1 MAEDRAESHVE
12 DRAASHSVSGADPR
26 ERLRASVEELTARLD
41 PARLG
46 FARTD
51 ELHPL
56 EAVFG
61 QERAV
66 RAIEFSLGMEGPGYN
81 LYAAGPDGF
90 GKHTVVEAFLKRRS
104 AMRVAPPDWVYVRN
118 FVDPDRP
125 VGIALPPGRGRA
137 FAAEVEQA
145 VHTAS
150 QELRQAFESDSYA
163 RQQQELGQELERRRS
178 ELLDRMRETAEGMGF
193 ALQLTPGG
201 IVTAPLIEG
210 KPIPA
215 EAFEQLSAEQRQRID
230 EAGRELELGVR
241 EATLEMRALKRETLR
256 SAQELDEQVAR
267 FAIEHLFEPLVA
279 TWGSDPELR
288 RFLDDVREDI
298 LQERDQFR
306 QQPKPEGV
314 AALLPGLAAR
324 APASPLARYEVN
336 ALVCNDPDGGAPVIT
351 EQHPTYQNLLGRIE
365 YQGQL
370 GTLTTD
376 HTLIKPGSLTLAN
389 GGFLVVRLRDL
400 LQNPQAYDGLKRA
413 LLAGTHAIENLSE
426 LYSMVP
432 TSGLRPEPIPLDV
445 KVVIVGETQLYQ
457 LLYRLDPDFRELFRV
472 KADFEVDVP
481 RTDENVR
488 GLAAFVAGQCD
499 REGMQCFGADAV
511 ARLVE
516 HSSREVEDQRRLSAN
531 MGALHDLLRQT
542 DYWARQEGVELATA
556 AHVDRALEEREYR
569 SALVRD
575 RIQQLIDDGTIF
587 LDVEG
592 SRVGQINALSVYD
605 LGDISFGRPSR
616 ISCVTSAGRGA
627 IVHVD
632 RETDMAGA
640 VHNKGFLILRGFLA
654 DRFGQHRAM
663 ALHASLTFEQ
673 LYGQVD
679 GDSASSTELYV
690 LLSALAEAPIDQAIA
705 VTGSVNQRGQV
716 QPIGGATA
724 KIEGFYEV
732 CRSRGLTGT
741 QGVIVPRA
749 NVANVT
755 LRPEVAD
762 AVAAGRFH
770 VWGAETIEEGIEI
783 LTGVPAGAPDAD
795 GVYPEG
801 TLFRRAA
808 DRLDEFAR
816 TLAGE
821 PAAAAGEGPRIGVPL
836 PPVPTPPGIPPE
848 PPPEPPVR
856 L

>member
-1 MAEDRAESHVE
+1 VSESRAENLREQLRAPVE
-12 DRAASHSVSGADPR
+12 D
-26 ERLRASVEELTARLD
+26 LTARLD
-41 PARLG
+41 PAALG
-46 FARTD
+46 FTRTD

-66 RAIEFSLGMEGPGYN
+66 RAIEFSLGMEGSGYN

-90 GKHTVVEAFLKRRS
+90 GKHTVVEAFLRRRS
-104 AMRVAPPDWVYVRN
+104 AVRAAPPDWIYVRN

-125 VGIALPPGRGRA
+125 VGIALPAGRGRA
-137 FAAEVEQA
+137 FAAEVEQV

-150 QELRQAFESDSYA
+150 QELWQAFESDSYA
-163 RQQQELGQELERRRS
+163 RQQQELGQERERKRS
-178 ELLDRMRETAEGMGF
+178 ELLERMRTTAEGMGF

-201 IVTAPLIEG
+201 IVTAPMIDGEPLA
-210 KPIPA
+210 A
-215 EAFEQLSAEQRQRID
+215 EAFEQLPAEARQRIE
-230 EAGRELELGVR
+230 EAGRELERGVR
-241 EATLEMRALKRETLR
+241 EATLEMRALEREALR
-256 SAQELDEQVAR
+256 GAQEVDEQVAR
-267 FAIEHLFEPLVA
+267 FAIEHLFEPLMA
-279 TWGSDPELR
+279 TWGSDPEIR
-288 RFLDDVREDI
+288 RFLSDTCEDI
-298 LQERDQFR
+298 LRERDQFR
-306 QQPKPEGV
+306 QQPQPEGV

-324 APASPLARYEVN
+324 PPVSPLARYAVN

-351 EQHPTYQNLLGRIE
+351 EQHPTFQNLLGRIE
-365 YQGQL
+365 YQGQM
-370 GTLTTD
+370 GTMATD
-376 HTLIKPGSLTLAN
+376 HTLIKPGSLALAN

-413 LLAGTHAIENLSE
+413 LLSETHAIENLSE
-426 LYSMVP
+426 LYSVVP

-445 KVVIVGETQLYQ
+445 KVVIVGETSLYH
-457 LLYRLDPDFRELFRV
+457 LLYRRDPDFRELFRV
-472 KADFEVDVP
+472 KADFDVDVP
-481 RTDENVR
+481 RTEENVR
-488 GLAAFVAGQCD
+488 GLAAFIAGQCD
-499 REGMQCFGADAV
+499 REGIQCFGADAV

-516 HSSREVEDQRRLSAN
+516 HSSREVQDQHRLSSN
-531 MGALHDLLRQT
+531 MGALLDLLRQT
-542 DYWARQEGVELATA
+542 DYWARQDGMALATA

-575 RIQQLIDDGTIF
+575 RVQQLIDDGTIF

-592 SRVGQINALSVYD
+592 IRAGQINALSVYD

-616 ISCVTSAGRGA
+616 ISCVTSAGRGT
-627 IVHVD
+627 IVHID

-663 ALHASLTFEQ
+663 SLHASLTFEQ

-690 LLSALAEAPIDQAIA
+690 LLSALAEAPIDQEIA

-732 CRSRGLTGT
+732 CRARGLTGT

-762 AVAAGRFH
+762 AVAEGRFH
-770 VWGAETIEEGIEI
+770 VWGVETIEQGIEI
-783 LTGVPAGAPDAD
+783 LTGVAAGVPNAD
-795 GVYPEG
+795 GIYPEG
-801 TLFRRAA
+801 TIFRRAG

-816 TLAGE
+816 ALAGE
-821 PAAAAGEGPRIGVPL
+821 TAAAPAEAAHVGAPL
-836 PPVPTPPGIPPE
+836 VPVPTPPGIPLE

>member
-1 MAEDRAESHVE
+1 MPESHVE
-12 DRAASHSVSGADPR
+12 SSTDLRDQ
-26 ERLRASVEELTARLD
+26 LRAPVEDLTARLD
-41 PARLG
+41 AASLG

-66 RAIEFSLGMEGPGYN
+66 RAIEFSLGMEGSGYN

-90 GKHTVVEAFLKRRS
+90 GKHTVVEAFLRRRS
-104 AMRVAPPDWVYVRN
+104 AVRAAPPDWIYVRN

-125 VGIALPPGRGRA
+125 VGIALPAGRGRA
-137 FAAEVEQA
+137 FAAEVERV

-163 RQQQELGQELERRRS
+163 RQQQELGQELDRQRS
-178 ELLDRMRETAEGMGF
+178 ELLERMRTTAEGMGF
-193 ALQLTPGG
+193 ALQLTPAG
-201 IVTAPLIEG
+201 IVTAPMVDG

-215 EAFEQLSAEQRQRID
+215 EAFEQLSAEQRQSID
-230 EAGRELELGVR
+230 EAGRELERGVR
-241 EATLEMRALKRETLR
+241 EATLEMRALERELLR
-256 SAQELDEQVAR
+256 AAQEVDEQVAR
-267 FAIEHLFEPLVA
+267 FAIEHLFEPLIA
-279 TWGSDPELR
+279 TWGSDPEIR
-288 RFLDDVREDI
+288 RFLSDVCEDI
-298 LQERDQFR
+298 LRERDQFR
-306 QQPKPEGV
+306 QQQQPEGV

-324 APASPLARYEVN
+324 PPVSPLARYEVN
-336 ALVCNDPDGGAPVIT
+336 AFVCNDPDGGAPVIT
-351 EQHPTYQNLLGRIE
+351 EQHPTFQNLLGRIE

-370 GTLTTD
+370 GTMATD
-376 HTLIKPGSLTLAN
+376 HTLIKPGSLALAN

-400 LQNPQAYDGLKRA
+400 LQNPQAYEGLKRA
-413 LLAGTHAIENLSE
+413 LLSETHAIENLSE
-426 LYSMVP
+426 LYSVVP

-445 KVVIVGETQLYQ
+445 KVVIVGETALYH

-472 KADFEVDVP
+472 KADFDVDVP

-488 GLAAFVAGQCD
+488 GLAAFIAGQCD
-499 REGMQCFGADAV
+499 REGIQCFGADAV

-516 HSSREVEDQRRLSAN
+516 HSSREVQDQRRLSSN
-531 MGALHDLLRQT
+531 MGALLDLLRQT
-542 DYWARQEGVELATA
+542 DYWARQDGVALATA
-556 AHVDRALEEREYR
+556 AHVNRALEEREYR

-575 RIQQLIDDGTIF
+575 RVQQLIDDGTIF

-616 ISCVTSAGRGA
+616 ISCVTSAGRGT
-627 IVHVD
+627 IVHID

-690 LLSALAEAPIDQAIA
+690 LLSALAEAPIDQEIA

-724 KIEGFYEV
+724 KIEGFYDV
-732 CRSRGLTGT
+732 CAARGLTGR
-741 QGVIVPRA
+741 QGVMIPA
-749 NVANVT
+749 TNVDNVV
-755 LRPEVAD
+755 LRPEVA
-762 AVAAGRFH
+762 AAIEAGQFH
-770 VWGAETIEEGIEI
+770 VWAIATIEHGIEV
-783 LTGVPAGAPDAD
+783 LTGVPAGERAED
-795 GVYPEG
+795 GRYPEG
-801 TLFRRAA
+801 KVYRLAE
-808 DRLDEFAR
+808 DRLDEFYHVLSDHQDVGTTNGA
-816 TLAGE
+816 T
-821 PAAAAGEGPRIGVPL
+821 PAATPL
-836 PPVPTPPGIPPE
+836 PIAPPQPGIPPE
-848 PPPEPPVR
+848 PPPEPPIIVGR
-856 L
+856 P